1 MHLLVQVVGL
11 LLQLAQRL
19 VLSGQISEEFV
30 FSGAQQVLGASAGFL
45 GLFHWA
51 ERTGH

>member
-1 MHLLVQVVGL
+1 MHLLIQVVGL

-19 VLSGQISEEFV
+19 VLSGQISEELV
-30 FSGAQQVLGASAGFL
+30 FSVFQQVFSASTGFL

-51 ERTGH
+51 EWAGH